1 MLKQALPATLR
12 ESMMSQSKLV
22 LVLLM
27 LHRSSAF
34 SLLQHTNAPTALRAS
49 DDAID
54 ASTPD
59 AFLAGLM
66 NRVGDLK
73 SRQLELPIVVL
84 DSTLPNQRLAISTT
98 DQSFREMIKWCG
110 VRATEEAGDEQ
121 FDDQHKGTF
130 GIVGVDRQTGGAFPF
145 GVEAIILTASV
156 ASDTCSVELQ
166 GGRRFTVDEVDEDG
180 NTPEGVVQPRAVTLA
195 PELDEEDEASAVEAA
210 TKLLPLI
217 EQWEALVVDG
227 GHERQPDH
235 LELVRT
241 HLGPRPS
248 PERPTDLALWVG
260 AYVNPLPALGV
271 ALEVRP
277 VLLAA
282 TTSQE
287 RVDAAMAGIASSI
300 AHLDGSRR
308 LW

>member
-1 MLKQALPATLR
+1 
-12 ESMMSQSKLV
+12 MSQSS
-22 LVLLM
+22 LL
-27 LHRSSAF
+27 LLLLLRRIDAF
-34 SLLQHTNAPTALRAS
+34 SPRQRTQVCTGLRAN

-98 DQSFREMIKWCG
+98 DQAFREMIEWCG

-130 GIVGVDRQTGGAFPF
+130 GIVGVDRQTGDAFPF

-166 GGRRFTVDEVDEDG
+166 GGRRFTVDEVENG

-195 PELDEEDEASAVEAA
+195 PELDENDEASAVEAA

-241 HLGPRPS
+241 HLGPRPP

-271 ALEVRP
+271 VLEVRP

-282 TTSQE
+282 TTANE
-287 RVDAAMAGIASSI
+287 RVDAALAGIASSI